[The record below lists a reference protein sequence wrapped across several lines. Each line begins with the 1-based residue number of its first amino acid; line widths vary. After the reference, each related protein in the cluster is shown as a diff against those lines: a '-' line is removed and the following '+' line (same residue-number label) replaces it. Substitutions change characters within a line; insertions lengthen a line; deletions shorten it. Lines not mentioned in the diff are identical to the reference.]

1 MTARGRWQGAVGR
14 YARRIRALLVSDVTL
29 LIALTLMAIVLAAIS
44 GLLTIRWLQAEGL
57 WN

>member
-1 MTARGRWQGAVGR
+1 MPRGPWLGVIRR

-29 LIALTLMAIVLAAIS
+29 LIALTLMAIVLAAMS

-57 WN
+57 WD